1 MFHGRGAVGHVA
13 HGQNAVWKER
23 VSVLKEVMAAVAP
36 AHGQNAVR
44 KERVSVLK
52 EAIWPQ
58 SHRLTARTPSGRGS
72 LDRA

>member
-13 HGQNAVWKER
+13 HGQNAVRKEK

-52 EAIWPQ
+52 EVMAAVAPAHGQNAVWK
-58 SHRLTARTPSGRGS
+58 R
-72 LDRA
+72 